1 MMPEIV
7 YLNGRF
13 CPASEATVSVFDRGL
28 LFADAI
34 YEVAGVI
41 DGKLL
46 DFAAHMQR
54 LDRSFEEMCMRC
66 PLSHDDILD
75 IMQELVRREAVEEG
89 LVYMQFTRG
98 ENGDRE
104 FLPSGGLTP
113 TIFGFAQHK
122 SDAIRAEIRDG
133 IKMVSA
139 PDIRWDRRDI
149 KTVGLMGSVFAKI
162 ACHQAGG
169 QEALLHQD
177 GYITEGAATSFF
189 MIKHRTLVTRPLS
202 NHILHGCTRKA
213 IMALVD
219 GGEIACEERLFTLDE
234 ACNADEA
241 FITGASTYVTPIVQ
255 IDSFE
260 LGDGRP
266 GPVTRRLQEIYI
278 AFARETAI

>member
-1 MMPEIV
+1 MPEIV
-7 YLNGRF
+7 YLNGRY

-46 DFAAHMQR
+46 DFAGHMQR
-54 LDRSFEEMCMRC
+54 LDRSFEEMRMRC
-66 PLSHDDILD
+66 PLSHDGILD
-75 IMQELVRREAVEEG
+75 IMRELVRREGVDEG

-98 ENGDRE
+98 GNGDRE
-104 FLPSGGLTP
+104 FLPNDGLTP

-122 SDAIRAEIRDG
+122 PDAIQAEIRDG
-133 IKMVSA
+133 IRMVTA
-139 PDIRWDRRDI
+139 PDLRWARRDI
-149 KTVGLMGSVFAKI
+149 KTVGLMGSVFAKM
-162 ACHQAGG
+162 ACDQAGG

-177 GYITEGAATSFF
+177 GYVTEGAATSFF
-189 MIKHRTLVTRPLS
+189 MVKDRTLITRPLS

-213 IMALVD
+213 IMALLND
-219 GGEIACEERLFTLDE
+219 GEIMCEERLFTLDE
-234 ACNADEA
+234 AVNADEA
-241 FITGASTYVTPIVQ
+241 FITGASTYITPVVR

-260 LGDGRP
+260 LGGSRP

>member
-1 MMPEIV
+1 MPEVV

-13 CPASEATVSVFDRGL
+13 CPAAEATISVFDRGL
-28 LFADAI
+28 LFADSI

-54 LDRSFEEMCMRC
+54 LDRSFGEMGMGC
-66 PLSHDDILD
+66 PLSHDEILE
-75 IMQELVRREAVEEG
+75 IMRELVGREGVDEG

-104 FLPSGGLTP
+104 FLPSDGLTP

-122 SDAIRAEIRDG
+122 SDAVRTEIRDG

-139 PDIRWDRRDI
+139 PDIRWGRRDI
-149 KTVGLMGSVFAKI
+149 KTVALMGSVFAKI
-162 ACHQAGG
+162 ACQQAGG

-177 GYITEGAATSFF
+177 GYVTEGAATSFF
-189 MIKHRTLVTRPLS
+189 IIKRRTLITRPLS
-202 NHILHGCTRKA
+202 NHILPGCTRKA

-219 GGEIACEERLFTLDE
+219 GGEIACEERLFTLEE

-241 FITGASTYVTPIVQ
+241 FITGASTYITPVVQ
-255 IDSFE
+255 IDRFE
-260 LGDGRP
+260 LGDGRS
-266 GPVTRRLQEIYI
+266 GPVTRRLQEIYVD
-278 AFARETAI
+278 FARETAI